1 MFIIHDLTKTDF
13 SVIERELS
21 ALDKNLNAKEKTH
34 KNAVHTFEQPYPE
47 FTINHVHDTII
58 RDILNGKKSHI
69 KKAV

>member
-21 ALDKNLNAKEKTH
+21 ALDKNLNAKEKTY

-47 FTINHVHDTII
+47 FTINHVHDAII
-58 RDILNGKKSHI
+58 RDILNGKKSHT